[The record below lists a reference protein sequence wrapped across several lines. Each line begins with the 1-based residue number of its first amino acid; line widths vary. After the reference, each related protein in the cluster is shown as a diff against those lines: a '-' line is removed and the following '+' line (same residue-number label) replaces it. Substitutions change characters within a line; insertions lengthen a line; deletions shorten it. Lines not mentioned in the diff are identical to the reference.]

1 MAIYF
6 KRPPLC
12 PSNYSLYYPDFKEN
26 YYLTRLKCSPNRSFT
41 GRLMPTFGTLMPA
54 NEMSMSANR
63 RSTDVIFIVIN
74 GHGTFLY
81 RL

>member
-6 KRPPLC
+6 KRAPPC
-12 PSNYSLYYPDFKEN
+12 PSNYSLYYLDFEGN
-26 YYLTRLKCSPNRSFT
+26 YYLARLKYSPNRSFT

-54 NEMSMSANR
+54 NGRSMTANR
-63 RSTDVIFIVIN
+63 RSTDVIFNVIS

-81 RL
+81 RI

>member
-6 KRPPLC
+6 KRPLLC
-12 PSNYSLYYPDFKEN
+12 SSTYSLYYLDFEGN
-26 YYLTRLKCSPNRSFT
+26 YYLARLKCSPNRSFT

-54 NEMSMSANR
+54 NGMSMTANG
-63 RSTDVIFIVIN
+63 RSTDAIFNVIS